1 MGGWIVGLLPLLLAS
16 GSNKNA
22 PTEGIK
28 IIAANKVIILI
39 VMEIIISTRELRG
52 VQGRGRERTQSEQ
65 LNPMVRDIKSSSS
78 TREDQGGVRTSHQK
92 LVPLSSTRGKVC

>member
-1 MGGWIVGLLPLLLAS
+1 MLPLLLAS

-52 VQGRGRERTQSEQ
+52 VQSRAEERTQSEQ
-65 LNPMVRDIKSSSS
+65 
-78 TREDQGGVRTSHQK
+78 
-92 LVPLSSTRGKVC
+92 